1 MAMGQITYLLESEI
15 ISVDVSY
22 QFQGLKGIPIN
33 TYDAR
38 YWWFFFKIPVLNLN
52 IVNMFL
58 NKWDREPGPH
68 QWRFMGAHGIG
79 QHCINYHL
87 YVNKRLCLPYAFP

>member
-22 QFQGLKGIPIN
+22 QFQELKGIPIN

-38 YWWFFFKIPVLNLN
+38 YWWFAFKIPVFSLN

-58 NKWDREPGPH
+58 NKWDREPGLH
-68 QWRFMGAHGIG
+68 QWRFMGAHDIG
-79 QHCINYHL
+79 QHCTYYLSFIC
-87 YVNKRLCLPYAFP
+87 K